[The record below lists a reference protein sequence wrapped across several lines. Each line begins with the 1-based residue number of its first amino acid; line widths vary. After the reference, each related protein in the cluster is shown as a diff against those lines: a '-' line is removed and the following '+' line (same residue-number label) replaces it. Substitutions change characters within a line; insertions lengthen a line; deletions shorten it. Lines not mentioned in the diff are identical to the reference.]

1 VPARLRLALMVLA
14 SCVLLAALAVV
25 VFAKPNDE
33 QPVTSSGFDG
43 SLRPDIVPTNFTL
56 TDQDGRTVSLAS
68 FKGRPLILT
77 FMYSTCKD
85 TCPLQANQI
94 RGALDQLGDDAVP
107 AVAISVDPK
116 NDTEDRA
123 KRFIV
128 QKQLNGR
135 MQFLLGS
142 RAQLAPIWKEYG
154 IQPQGKAFDHTAYVV
169 ILDSKGRQRVSFPVA
184 KLTPEGLAHDV
195 RVLQREDVRAA
206 SAAAAASARSTA
218 AT

>member
-1 VPARLRLALMVLA
+1 MVA
-14 SCVLLAALAVV
+14 ATCVLLGALAVV
-25 VFAKPNDE
+25 VFAKPNDD
-33 QPVTSSGFDG
+33 TSATPSGFDG
-43 SLRPDIVPTNFTL
+43 SLRPNIVPTNFTL
-56 TDQDGRTVSLAS
+56 KDQDGKTVSLAD
-68 FKGRPLILT
+68 FKGNPLILT

-116 NDTEDRA
+116 DDTPDRA
-123 KRFIV
+123 KRFVV
-128 QKQLNGR
+128 QRQLSGR
-135 MQFLLGS
+135 MRFLLGS
-142 RAQLAPIWKEYG
+142 TTQLAPIWKEYG

-195 RVLQREDVRAA
+195 RVLQREDARAA
-206 SAAAAASARSTA
+206 SASAAASARSTA